1 MNIRMSIRWIAPF
14 ALVSTLAAVGFASDD
29 LDDGI
34 DDGVQDR
41 TAELV
46 TDYWNWFPQRACNGD
61 IQIHE
66 GETTQV
72 EECLIF
78 DFANGGL
85 SARAVSEDSDGDG
98 IPDTPTD
105 EFNVVAVEEDGNLV
119 DGDGNLLCSTEWGD
133 QVGSFKMRAKNG
145 TVLYTLVGDLVFYGD
160 VTIPL
165 PVDGRW
171 AELIDTQLAYQF
183 EGDHVYDGLHWRSD
197 SSILVTA
204 TAEIEKANPFRQLT
218 IAAFVDGECGSP
230 GAASY

>member
-1 MNIRMSIRWIAPF
+1 
-14 ALVSTLAAVGFASDD
+14 VSTLAAVGFASDD

-105 EFNVVAVEEDGNLV
+105 EFNVVPSKRTATS
-119 DGDGNLLCSTEWGD
+119 ST
-133 QVGSFKMRAKNG
+133 
-145 TVLYTLVGDLVFYGD
+145 
-160 VTIPL
+160 
-165 PVDGRW
+165 
-171 AELIDTQLAYQF
+171 
-183 EGDHVYDGLHWRSD
+183 
-197 SSILVTA
+197 VTA
-204 TAEIEKANPFRQLT
+204 TCCARRSGAIRW
-218 IAAFVDGECGSP
+218 
-230 GAASY
+230 AASRCGRRMGPCCTPWSAISCSTVT